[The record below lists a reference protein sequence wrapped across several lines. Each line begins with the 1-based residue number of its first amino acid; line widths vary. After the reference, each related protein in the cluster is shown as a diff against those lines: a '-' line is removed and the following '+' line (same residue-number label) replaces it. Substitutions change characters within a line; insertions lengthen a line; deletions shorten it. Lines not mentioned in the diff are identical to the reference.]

1 MTSQL
6 RVGIPIIGG
15 QGWLGGASHM
25 ELHVKTVT
33 SLPKEERPSLFLI
46 MTQEM
51 LEGFP
56 LYRSFL
62 TLFDGIIFMGNE
74 IEAAAVVVGLP
85 MIHCRNLDELFTRI
99 DFFFPVSF
107 SVLPDRC
114 AASWVHDFQHKHLP
128 EFFSTQDIAIRDEL
142 CCRIADYSRLVFCS
156 SKAVEKDFWHF
167 YPESKAITRVL
178 ALRVSPEEEWYSG
191 DPLAVQKQYG
201 LPDRFILC
209 CNQFWIHKNHRLL
222 FEALALMHLSGQDT
236 HLVCTGLTSDFRY
249 PGYMDELEQ
258 TIDKLGIT
266 NLVHI
271 LGQIPRHDQIQLI
284 RRSLFV
290 VQPSLFEGLSLIV
303 QECRTLG
310 KPIILSD
317 LDVHKEHQY
326 GIYFHRHSAPHL
338 ASKLAALLPAC
349 QPGPD
354 VHRETEAKLQ
364 AYDLAVNYAQEFVKL
379 TKEAQQ
385 LFDNKP
391 HLEKCDSP
399 GSKMLLVTSL
409 QTTTTGSTD
418 EAQWRAVNS
427 WLQAGFTV
435 ISFNQLNDIGFLQ
448 PKFPQVTFIAVQRDA
463 WVPNRTP
470 CVSFAEM
477 MDYLDASKADV
488 CGLIEP
494 DICLYGDDLAAR
506 LASEA
511 ANCLVYQDKIQVES
525 LLTFEGNL
533 FPSMG
538 CLFFD
543 RRLVRLYPQ
552 DDVCLGQPLWDYWA
566 ILLPVLNKVPVK
578 RITTPFAYHIIH
590 SEQYDLASLLSYGEI
605 LAKYA
610 PPPFELSEET
620 LCKYQLILAQIIKN
634 HSIELALPGLA
645 TL

>member
-1 MTSQL
+1 MTNQL
-6 RVGIPIIGG
+6 RVGIPVIGG

-25 ELHVKTVT
+25 ELHVKAVT

-46 MTQEM
+46 MTHEM

-74 IEAAAVVVGLP
+74 IEAAGVIVGLP
-85 MIHCRNLDELFTRI
+85 MIHCRNWDELFSRI

-142 CCRIADYSRLVFCS
+142 CRRIADYSRLVFCS
-156 SKAVEKDFWHF
+156 SNAVEKDFRHF

-191 DPLAVQKQYG
+191 DPLAVQQQYG

-222 FEALALMHLSGQDT
+222 FEAVALMHQSGQDV

-266 NLVHI
+266 KLVHI

-290 VQPSLFEGLSLIV
+290 VQPSLFEGLGLIV
-303 QECRTLG
+303 QESRTLG

-326 GIYFHRHSAPHL
+326 GIYFQRHSAPHL
-338 ASKLAALLPAC
+338 ASKLAALLPVC

-354 VHRETEAKLQ
+354 IYRETESKLQ

-379 TKEAQQ
+379 TEEAQQ
-385 LFDNKP
+385 LFAQQSP
-391 HLEKCDSP
+391 PAKCNSP
-399 GSKMLLVTSL
+399 CSRMLLVTSL
-409 QTTTTGSTD
+409 QTTGYTD
-418 EAQWRAVNS
+418 QAQCRAVDS

-435 ISFNQLNDIGFLQ
+435 VSLNRPNDIGCLQ
-448 PKFPQVTFIAVQRDA
+448 SRFPQVTFIAVQRDGESH
-463 WVPNRTP
+463 RTP
-470 CVSFAEM
+470 CVYFDDIL
-477 MDYLDASKADV
+477 DYLEGSEADV

-494 DICLYGDDLAAR
+494 DICLYGYDLAAR

-511 ANCLVYQDKIQVES
+511 ANCIVYQDKIQVQS
-525 LLTFEGNL
+525 LLAFEGNL
-533 FPSMG
+533 FSRMG

-543 RRLVRLYPQ
+543 RRLVRLYPR
-552 DDVCLGQPLWDYWA
+552 DNVCLGQPLWDYWA

-578 RITTPFAYHIIH
+578 RITTPFAYHVIH
-590 SEQYDLASLLSYGEI
+590 AEQYDMAALLSYGKM
-605 LAKYA
+605 LDKYA
-610 PPPFELSEET
+610 PPPFDISEET

-634 HSIELALPGLA
+634 HSIELALPGLT